1 MATQLK
7 MVDGQVVIV
16 PSFEED
22 DIQIID
28 PRETRG
34 MEVGD
39 MGGRKSM
46 GPDTRERIMSTPVG
60 GVAGLLGRLRGASE
74 SEGIYDEGK
83 GGNWFE
89 EMFLKRTGGGGQ
101 DYMIPAEAKE
111 RDFTE
116 IMTIGPRDD
125 VKAKKIEAE
134 RMGFF
139 KIFLGKLNNLL
150 DESSGDEEKMKKFR
164 EIQLLQVEL
173 ARDLRNGTNET
184 GLNPKKY
191 RDATPNETAANVVM
205 KRFNLNQGGRVGYQD
220 GTKLDEILKEDTT
233 ISDSPN
239 DPRNMSTERIVGLI
253 KSGRSTPEMFIELMK
268 RGYDVSGGVT
278 ELDLSEMGEN
288 FKKGDVG
295 YTFDESKIKE
305 GGAIEDLLFK
315 LREKNPDI
323 YGKYERPMKNYP
335 VGPFFAAPP
344 PDDLALKK
352 ENRAIGGR
360 VGYQTGGITETR
372 NLPPEYVEALGKTY
386 AADLTRQAG
395 IPSITTATTQQ
406 PGETAEQFAQRQAQ
420 AQQFQITK
428 AGMADLAPTVAP
440 ESQLQIDARTQA
452 VDPTTG
458 LGAYQPFLTA
468 AQTAATGA
476 TALTGPMTTAQTTA
490 YMSPYQQQVIDATLT
505 EFDRQKQIQQN
516 QIAAQ
521 TLGVPGAFGGGRE
534 GVQRAEYDA
543 ASDRNRAAIQSN
555 LLQQGFQQ
563 AQAARQQDFAN
574 QLGISQLQSGL
585 GARAQDFSRAQI
597 SGLGTLGAQQQA
609 QEQAVRDAQRQAA
622 QMAVEDPRRRL
633 SMLGQGVAG
642 LSGLGSVQ
650 IAPAEVA
657 PQTSPLTT
665 ALGLGLAG
673 ADIYGR
679 IFNRKTT

>member
-7 MVDGQVVIV
+7 MVDGQVVTV
-16 PSFEED
+16 PGFEEGE
-22 DIQIID
+22 IQIID
-28 PRETRG
+28 PRETGDRRG
-34 MEVGD
+34 
-39 MGGRKSM
+39 M
-46 GPDTRERIMSTPVG
+46 GPDTREQIMSETG
-60 GVAGLLGRLRGASE
+60 GVAGLLGGLRAASK
-74 SEGIYDEGK
+74 SEGIYDAGK

-111 RDFTE
+111 INLNKLMVGAPQRFDLE
-116 IMTIGPRDD
+116 
-125 VKAKKIEAE
+125 AKKIEAE

-139 KIFLGKLNNLL
+139 KTFLGKLDNLL
-150 DESSGDEEKMKKFR
+150 DESYGDEEKMKKFR

-173 ARDLRNGTNET
+173 TRDLRNGTNET
-184 GLNPKKY
+184 GLNPKEYK
-191 RDATPNETAANVVM
+191 DATPNETAANVIM
-205 KRFNLNQGGRVGYQD
+205 KRFNLNQGGRVGFET
-220 GTKLDEILKEDTT
+220 GGMDEKGLRQLAIQLARQMNPEGRLSEEDVERAMTIIKNQMEGNVPPESMMIDTT
-233 ISDSPN
+233 TSAYGDA
-239 DPRNMSTERIVGLI
+239 
-253 KSGRSTPEMFIELMK
+253 GR
-268 RGYDVSGGVT
+268 
-278 ELDLSEMGEN
+278 
-288 FKKGDVG
+288 
-295 YTFDESKIKE
+295 
-305 GGAIEDLLFK
+305 
-315 LREKNPDI
+315 
-323 YGKYERPMKNYP
+323 ERPVP
-335 VGPFFAAPP
+335 VFKA
-344 PDDLALKK
+344 K
-352 ENRAIGGR
+352 GGR

-563 AQAARQQDFAN
+563 AQAARQQDIAN

-609 QEQAVRDAQRQAA
+609 QSQAVLDAQRQAA

-657 PQTSPLTT
+657 PQASPLTT

-679 IFNRKTT
+679 IFKPRTN